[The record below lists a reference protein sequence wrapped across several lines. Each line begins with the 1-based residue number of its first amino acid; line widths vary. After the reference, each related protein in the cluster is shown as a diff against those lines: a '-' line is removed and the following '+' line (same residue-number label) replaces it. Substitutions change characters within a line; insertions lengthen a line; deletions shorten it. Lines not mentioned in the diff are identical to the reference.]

1 MTKTTILLIGLI
13 ALLCTAAMA
22 GDLAADLLW
31 FDMENCT
38 FCKHITAEEGLMEHM
53 RFEYYEHS
61 KGIISI
67 TVVDE
72 DYKVAF
78 ARVSKEMEAEGE
90 KMMTSKEPPPYMCGH
105 CAGYGEFIMAG
116 VMPEVVSTSQGEM
129 TLWISDNPEMVTK
142 LHTFAKRTTEEYE
155 KMHAPKAE

>member
-1 MTKTTILLIGLI
+1 MTKSAILLIGMI

-22 GDLAADLLW
+22 GDLAADLPW
-31 FDMENCT
+31 FDMEKCT

-53 RFEYYEHS
+53 SFEYHNHS
-61 KGIISI
+61 KGIVSI
-67 TVVDE
+67 AVVDKE
-72 DYKVAF
+72 YKEAF

-116 VMPEVVSTSQGEM
+116 VMPEVVSTSHGEM
-129 TLWISDNPEMVTK
+129 TLWISDNPEMVAK
-142 LHTFAKRTTEEYE
+142 LHAFAQRTTEEYA
-155 KMHAPKAE
+155 KMHADMAE